1 MTRRRGITMTDRQR
15 RKGSVVVVD
24 DTDVTAEVLRRHLVA
39 DGYTVEVACDGPSGL
54 EAVRRTCPDLVLLDV
69 MMPGM
74 SGFELCRRLKADP
87 VTRLT
92 PVVLVTSLDG
102 RDDRLEGVEAGADD
116 FLTKPVDVRQLKA
129 RVRALLRVKHCTD
142 DLDSAEEVL
151 LNLGRT
157 VETRDP
163 STEGHCERLAAYALA
178 MGAELSLGPE
188 DLQAL
193 YRGALIHDVGKIAVP
208 DAVLLKP
215 GPLTSAEY
223 EVMKRHTIVGEMLCA
238 DFRAFRS
245 VRPIVRHHHERI
257 DGSGYPDRL
266 VGAAVP
272 LLAQMVGILDVFDA
286 LTTARPYRPALSFA
300 AAMECLRDEVARGL
314 HDRALVD
321 ILDAMRQSGELERAA
336 ASTLRLA
343 GSLSGAR
350 P

>member
-1 MTRRRGITMTDRQR
+1 MTDIQQRQGR
-15 RKGSVVVVD
+15 VVVVD

-54 EAVRRTCPDLVLLDV
+54 DAVRRMSPDLVLLDV

-74 SGFELCRRLKADP
+74 NGFELCRRLKADP

-178 MGAELSLGPE
+178 MGAELSLGPA
-188 DLQAL
+188 DLQTL

-215 GPLTSAEY
+215 GPLTADEF

-238 DFRAFRS
+238 DFRALRT
-245 VRPIVRHHHERI
+245 VRPIVRHHHERL
-257 DGSGYPDRL
+257 DGSGYPDAL
-266 VGAAVP
+266 VGRAVP
-272 LLAQMVGILDVFDA
+272 LLAQIVGILDVFDA
-286 LTTARPYRPALSFA
+286 LTTARPYRPALSLA
-300 AAMECLRDEVARGL
+300 VAMECLRDETARGL
-314 HDRALVD
+314 HDGVLVD
-321 ILDAMRQSGELERAA
+321 IIEAMGESGQLERAG
-336 ASTLRLA
+336 ASALHVA
-343 GSLSGAR
+343 DHGSGVR
-350 P
+350 R